1 MTVTE
6 RARTGPAGTG
16 GTRGTDHV
24 PWWLWFSVPL
34 VILGCATSVAGI
46 FVDAVYA
53 RETSS
58 WRAEAV
64 GQDIANLVVL
74 PALLALAYGAARGSI
89 AAYLAW
95 LGTVVYTAYAFAI
108 YVFAVH
114 FGPLFLLYV
123 AVFGLAVWALIGG
136 LGSVE
141 PGQVRRSFA
150 TTPLSRFA
158 PLLLVLTA
166 GVFALLWLSEDLP
179 AMVANEPSTTLV
191 DSGLLTNTVHVL
203 DLSLF
208 LPTALLAGV
217 FLRRG
222 HAWGHVL
229 GPMVLVAMAAI
240 SAGIVS
246 LMLVHLA
253 RGQDASLVVAGVI
266 GLMGVVQLVTAWRF
280 LQGLA
285 DDARLPD
292 TLRNR
297 EDAR

>member
-6 RARTGPAGTG
+6 RASTRPART
-16 GTRGTDHV
+16 RDTDHV
-24 PWWLWFSVPL
+24 PWWLWFSVPI
-34 VILGCATSVAGI
+34 VVLGCATSVAGI
-46 FVDAVYA
+46 VVDAVYA

-74 PALLALAYGAARGSI
+74 PVLVALAYGAARGSV

-141 PGQVRRSFA
+141 PRRVRRSFA
-150 TTPLSRFA
+150 TTPLSRFV
-158 PLLLVLTA
+158 PSLLVLTA
-166 GVFALLWLSEDLP
+166 VVFALLWLSEDLP

-191 DSGLLTNTVHVL
+191 ESGLLTNTVHVL

-208 LPTALLAGV
+208 LPTALLAGAL
-217 FLRRG
+217 LRRG

-229 GPMVLVAMAAI
+229 APMVLVAMAAI

-253 RGQDASLVVAGVI
+253 RGQDASLVVAAVI

-292 TLRNR
+292 TLRDAQ
-297 EDAR
+297 DAR

>member
-6 RARTGPAGTG
+6 RAATGRARTGV
-16 GTRGTDHV
+16 TDHV
-24 PWWLWFSVPL
+24 PWWLWFSVPI
-34 VILGCATSVAGI
+34 VVLGCATSVAGI

-53 RETSS
+53 RETAS

-64 GQDIANLVVL
+64 GQDIANLVIL
-74 PALLALAYGAARGSI
+74 PALLALAYGAARGSV

-123 AVFGLAVWALIGG
+123 AVFGLAAWALIGG
-136 LGSVE
+136 LGSVD
-141 PGQVRRSFA
+141 PHQVRRSFT

-158 PLLLVLTA
+158 SSLLAITA
-166 GVFALLWLSEDLP
+166 VVFALLWLSEDLP
-179 AMVANEPSTTLV
+179 AMVQNKPSTTLV
-191 DSGLLTNTVHVL
+191 ESGLLTNTVHVL

-208 LPTALLAGV
+208 LPTALLAAV
-217 FLRRG
+217 LLRRG
-222 HAWGHVL
+222 QSWGHVL
-229 GPMVLVAMAAI
+229 TPMVLVAMAAI

-246 LMLVHLA
+246 LMVVHLA
-253 RGQDASLVVAGVI
+253 RGQDASLVVAAVI
-266 GLMGVVQLVTAWRF
+266 GLMGVVQLATSWRF

-285 DDARLPD
+285 GAR
-292 TLRNR
+292 R
-297 EDAR
+297 

>member
-1 MTVTE
+1 MSITE
-6 RARTGPAGTG
+6 RARTRTTRKPGTDQS
-16 GTRGTDHV
+16 DHV
-24 PWWLWFSVPL
+24 PWWLWFSVPI
-34 VILGCATSVAGI
+34 VVLGCATSVAGI

-74 PALLALAYGAARGSI
+74 PLLLALALGAARGSV

-136 LGSVE
+136 LGSVD
-141 PGQVRRSFA
+141 PRRLRRCFA
-150 TTPLSRFA
+150 TTPLPRFV
-158 PLLLVLTA
+158 PSLLVLTA
-166 GVFALLWLSEDLP
+166 VVFALLWLSEDLP
-179 AMVANEPSTTLV
+179 AMVANKPSATLV
-191 DSGLLTNTVHVL
+191 ESGLLTNPVHVL

-229 GPMVLVAMAAI
+229 APMVLVAMAAI

-253 RGQDASLVVAGVI
+253 RGQDASLVVAAVI
-266 GLMGVVQLVTAWRF
+266 GLMGVVQLVTSWRF
-280 LQGLA
+280 LQGL
-285 DDARLPD
+285 DDGARLPD

-297 EDAR
+297 QDAR

>member
-6 RARTGPAGTG
+6 PVRPGTVRAPGAEPMARA
-16 GTRGTDHV
+16 
-24 PWWLWFSVPL
+24 PWWLWFSVPI
-34 VILGCATSVAGI
+34 VVLGSASSLAGI
-46 FVDAVYA
+46 FVDRVYA
-53 RETSS
+53 RETAS
-58 WRAEAV
+58 WAAEAV
-64 GQDIANLVVL
+64 GQDIANLLVL
-74 PALLALAYGAARGSI
+74 PVLLVLAYAAARGSLK
-89 AAYLAW
+89 AYLAW

-114 FGPLFLLYV
+114 FGPLFLVYV

-136 LGSVE
+136 LASVD
-141 PGQVRRSFA
+141 PRRVRRSFT

-158 PLLLVLTA
+158 PSLLVLTA
-166 GVFALLWLSEDLP
+166 VVFALLWLSEDLP
-179 AMVANEPSTTLV
+179 AMVDNKPSTTLV
-191 DSGLLTNTVHVL
+191 ESGLLTNTVHVL

-217 FLRRG
+217 MLRRG

-229 GPMVLVAMAAI
+229 TPMVLVAMASI

-266 GLMGVVQLVTAWRF
+266 GLMGIVQLVTSWRF
-280 LQGLA
+280 LQGVA
-285 DDARLPD
+285 AERRLPD
-292 TLRNR
+292 TLRDPQDGR
-297 EDAR
+297 